1 MKGND
6 RKVGRCVIVFLFSQ
20 PRSDAAAGKS
30 ARVTRRLPR
39 RMIVPVSAE
48 QRVLR
53 SLAVTDSL
61 HAAARAAA
69 CAGGAF
75 LTMLPPQTSYC
86 QQAGA
91 DHHQQ
96 YSALAKIIL
105 NSSEHLFSFPPVP
118 AFKLSPFPSVQ
129 LPVSGFLYKAGLT
142 DKLKPQAA
150 QSRSPCRS

>member
-1 MKGND
+1 MNGND
-6 RKVGRCVIVFLFSQ
+6 RKVGRCVIVFLFPQ
-20 PRSDAAAGKS
+20 PRSDASAGKS
-30 ARVTRRLPR
+30 ARITRRLPR

-61 HAAARAAA
+61 HAAARAAT

-75 LTMLPPQTSYC
+75 LTMLPPQTADC

-96 YSALAKIIL
+96 YRDFAKITL
-105 NSSEHLFSFPPVP
+105 NNSGHLFSFPPIP
-118 AFKLSPFPSVQ
+118 AFKLSPFPSVR
-129 LPVSGFLYKAGLT
+129 LPASGFLYMAGLT

-150 QSRSPCRS
+150 PSRSP